1 MAKMT
6 EAQKRAAL
14 KYQKK
19 LGQFSIKLPKQE
31 LARYKQAA
39 EKAGMPFR
47 AWVLERLKD
56 SPEGQE
62 VHHEIRAKN
71 G

>member
-1 MAKMT
+1 MAMT

-14 KYQKK
+14 KYQKS

-31 LARYKQAA
+31 LERYKRGA

-47 AWVLERLKD
+47 AWVLSAMDKAME
-56 SPEGQE
+56 
-62 VHHEIRAKN
+62 
-71 G
+71 